1 MQEPTNQWTAWTRS
15 ASAMPPRQL
24 RIGHGLVVRSPEQHL
39 VQALDPHPELG
50 SSARRQHEQSLLQRV
65 PSPALTTARTGEL
78 GLSTPPTALG
88 AVDADR
94 PDAQRHRHDA
104 RGQTLPFE
112 GADGRV
118 RGSRQSRDIA
128 VAHPRPCPAALTR
141 PKRSR
146 CSTRHGPFGHQS
158 WAASSHSPG
167 TDRREPGMPDGHF
180 THRPVRADGG
190 TVRRRR
196 SHRRTRTCPR
206 RTAGDVGGVGGR
218 SAAVHAG
225 ALVEVDL
232 PRRGDGGYAGS
243 YIVCRYR
250 GP

>member
-1 MQEPTNQWTAWTRS
+1 MREPTNPWTPWTRS

-24 RIGHGLVVRSPEQHL
+24 RICHGLVMRSFEQHL

-65 PSPALTTARTGEL
+65 PSPALTAARTGEL

-112 GADGRV
+112 DADGRV

-128 VAHPRPCPAALTR
+128 VAHPRPSPAALTR
-141 PKRSR
+141 SKRSWS
-146 CSTRHGPFGHQS
+146 STRHGPFGHQS

-167 TDRREPGMPDGHF
+167 STGQNPGCP
-180 THRPVRADGG
+180 TVTSLTVRYGRTG
-190 TVRRRR
+190 KVRRRR
-196 SHRRTRTCPR
+196 SHRRTRTCPP
-206 RTAGDVGGVGGR
+206 RTAGDVGGLGGR
-218 SAAVHAG
+218 SASVHAAPSSRSISRG
-225 ALVEVDL
+225 AVMEVTT
-232 PRRGDGGYAGS
+232 GS